1 MKPFIPKTRLAA
13 LWVVLVLLS
22 CSGGGGHR
30 LIAGGGID
38 GTGIISQGPIS
49 SYGSI
54 VVNGTEFD
62 TSGAEIIV
70 DEQSKGVGDQVVRS
84 NLKIGMVVTVE
95 GISYD
100 DQKIARAAR
109 VIYHENLQGPVESV
123 ESIDPSTKKLT
134 VLGQIVLMNALTR
147 FEATDLNTLAPGDV
161 ISVSGFFND
170 QGDIWA
176 TFLQR
181 RDHLAAGPV
190 YKVTG
195 YVVDL
200 NTNLEFFAI
209 NGLRV
214 VFSRAIVNG
223 LPDSRLVQGLFVE
236 VEGTLDADSGI
247 LHATRIVP
255 GDVLEAEDV
264 DTIEVIGFVTQRD
277 SSFQFRLGNQR
288 VRVNPKAQFVDG
300 TAADVVLGTKLEA
313 EGTLEGG
320 ILMADE
326 IEFWRPDQ
334 VEVEGFVTD
343 VASTLE
349 FSIGSQMV
357 QIDGHTVFENG
368 TAADLGKGI
377 LVEVKGVPVD
387 RKRNILLADK
397 VSFEEE

>member
-1 MKPFIPKTRLAA
+1 M
-13 LWVVLVLLS
+13 
-22 CSGGGGHR
+22 
-30 LIAGGGID
+30 
-38 GTGIISQGPIS
+38 
-49 SYGSI
+49 
-54 VVNGTEFD
+54 
-62 TSGAEIIV
+62 
-70 DEQSKGVGDQVVRS
+70 
-84 NLKIGMVVTVE
+84 
-95 GISYD
+95 
-100 DQKIARAAR
+100 
-109 VIYHENLQGPVESV
+109 
-123 ESIDPSTKKLT
+123 
-134 VLGQIVLMNALTR
+134 
-147 FEATDLNTLAPGDV
+147 
-161 ISVSGFFND
+161 
-170 QGDIWA
+170 
-176 TFLQR
+176 
-181 RDHLAAGPV
+181 
-190 YKVTG
+190 
-195 YVVDL
+195 
-200 NTNLEFFAI
+200 
-209 NGLRV
+209 
-214 VFSRAIVNG
+214 
-223 LPDSRLVQGLFVE
+223 
-236 VEGTLDADSGI
+236 
-247 LHATRIVP
+247 
-255 GDVLEAEDV
+255 LEAEDV